1 MRKKYHRE
9 DILEKGMEIIRMQ
22 GYHNTGINDILEICG
37 IPKGS
42 FYNFFT
48 SKEDFGIQVIEFYGK
63 QYQNIARSFFTDE
76 KFSPFQRL
84 KNFYQSIIEINE
96 NEDYLNGCLINNLCN
111 ETAGIYDSFSK
122 SLDIQLQGMIYEIS
136 LCIQEA
142 QKIGEVR
149 DDFSARELA
158 AFIHY
163 NAYGAH
169 AHMKSTRS
177 AEPLELFLD

>member
-1 MRKKYHRE
+1 
-9 DILEKGMEIIRMQ
+9 MEVIRMK
-22 GYHNTGINDILEICG
+22 GYHNTGINDILNTCG

-48 SKEDFGIQVIEFYGK
+48 SKEDFGIQIIEFYGK
-63 QYQNIARSFFTDE
+63 QFQNIARSFFSDE
-76 KFSPFQRL
+76 TFSPFQRL
-84 KNFYQSIIEINE
+84 KNFYRSLIEINE
-96 NEDYLNGCLINNLCN
+96 NEGYLNGCLLNNLSH
-111 ETAGIYDSFSK
+111 ETAGIYDAFSK

-142 QKIGEVR
+142 QKVGEVR

-158 AFIHY
+158 AFLHY
-163 NAYGAH
+163 NAYGAN

-177 AEPLELFLD
+177 AEPLELFFRLSFNFLEKKN